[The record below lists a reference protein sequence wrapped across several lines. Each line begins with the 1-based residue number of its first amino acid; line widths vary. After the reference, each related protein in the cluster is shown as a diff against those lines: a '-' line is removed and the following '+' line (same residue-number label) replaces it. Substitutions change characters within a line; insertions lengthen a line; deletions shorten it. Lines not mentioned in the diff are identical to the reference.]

1 MTNEEQKEKSE
12 FGKGFSYCLGL
23 FLAHAERETPD
34 YDQVSWFYG
43 ASDHILE
50 IVVPD
55 CMKHA
60 HLFVDRVI
68 YLSHTTD
75 GYLPTKSDRKWAI
88 QKAKDLLL
96 EWDIKCGIDAVQGE
110 YE

>member
-1 MTNEEQKEKSE
+1 MSEEQKEKSE

-23 FLAHAERETPD
+23 FLAHAERET
-34 YDQVSWFYG
+34 YDPVSWFYG

-68 YLSHTTD
+68 YLSHIMDD
-75 GYLPTKSDRKWAI
+75 GYIPTESDRKWAI